1 MKFQDAKGRQI
12 EIQLADDYSEVVGRH
27 NGSRIG
33 AISFRHD
40 WGDEPGIPEHLY
52 ITHLDIS
59 APYCYAGIGS
69 QMLEFVKSETGLP
82 IVAADNDGIERGD
95 GSHLTG
101 DGPGFVAAMRR
112 RGLVASSGREDAD
125 DRDLD

>member
-12 EIQLADDYSEVVGRH
+12 EIQLADDYSEVVGLH

-69 QMLEFVKSETGLP
+69 QMLEFVKSQTGLP

-95 GSHLTG
+95 GSYLTG
-101 DGPGFVAAMRR
+101 DGPRFVAAMRR
-112 RGLVASSGREDAD
+112 RGLLASSGQEDAD
-125 DRDLD
+125 DWDLD